1 MMSPRVTPPR
11 RRATLS
17 DIATRLGVS
26 KAAVSFALNG
36 RPGVS
41 EELREQVL
49 AVAAELH
56 YRPSSAALAL
66 GGSRADVIG
75 LVLNRPARTLGTE
88 AFFPE
93 LMAGIQAGLAPTHTG
108 LQTLV
113 VASLADEVDAYR
125 TWQAT
130 QRVDGVILI
139 DPRRDD
145 ERVALVA
152 ELGLPAVQIG
162 SHPSEDPTVPTI
174 WVDDHEVATRLFDAM
189 FALGHRRVA
198 HVMGP
203 LDLEHTELRRQAF
216 HDCVGRYDAGT
227 PVAVET
233 DYSAEESAAAT
244 LELLRRDDRPSAIV
258 YDNDVMALAG
268 LRVAQ
273 EEAVTVPRE
282 LSIASFD
289 DSIAMRLV
297 RPSITALTR
306 DTYAL
311 GELAARTLMQVVAAA
326 GTEAIIG
333 SVAGMTPTLSVRES
347 TAPSAVARK

>member
-1 MMSPRVTPPR
+1 
-11 RRATLS
+11 
-17 DIATRLGVS
+17 
-26 KAAVSFALNG
+26 
-36 RPGVS
+36 
-41 EELREQVL
+41 
-49 AVAAELH
+49 
-56 YRPSSAALAL
+56 
-66 GGSRADVIG
+66 
-75 LVLNRPARTLGTE
+75 
-88 AFFPE
+88 
-93 LMAGIQAGLAPTHTG
+93 
-108 LQTLV
+108 V

-203 LDLEHTELRRQAF
+203 LDLEHTELRRQAL

-227 PVAVET
+227 PVSVET
-233 DYSAEESAAAT
+233 DYSAEQSAAAT
-244 LELLRRDDRPSAIV
+244 LELLRREDRPSAIV

-273 EEAVTVPRE
+273 EEGVTVPRE

-326 GTEAIIG
+326 GTEATVG

-347 TAPSAVARK
+347 TAPSLVARE

>member
-1 MMSPRVTPPR
+1 
-11 RRATLS
+11 
-17 DIATRLGVS
+17 
-26 KAAVSFALNG
+26 
-36 RPGVS
+36 
-41 EELREQVL
+41 
-49 AVAAELH
+49 
-56 YRPSSAALAL
+56 
-66 GGSRADVIG
+66 
-75 LVLNRPARTLGTE
+75 
-88 AFFPE
+88 
-93 LMAGIQAGLAPTHTG
+93 MAGIQAGLAPTHTG

-113 VASLADEVDAYR
+113 VASLAEEVDAYR

-162 SHPSEDPTVPTI
+162 SHPSLDPTVPTV

-189 FALGHRRVA
+189 FALGHRRVGY
-198 HVMGP
+198 VMGP

-227 PVAVET
+227 PVSVET
-233 DYSAEESAAAT
+233 DYSAEQSAAAT
-244 LELLRRDDRPSAIV
+244 LDLLRRDDRPSALV

-273 EEAVTVPRE
+273 EEGVTVPRE

-311 GELAARTLMQVVAAA
+311 GEARCADADA
-326 GTEAIIG
+326 GGHGCGVRGDGRVCRGDDADAVG
-333 SVAGMTPTLSVRES
+333 AGEHG
-347 TAPSAVARK
+347 AVARRAGVTCRRPVLRRRL